1 MKTYAHT
8 PTGSPAEPP
17 QMPTQTPIIEVTAR
31 QLEMLI
37 AELQKIAD
45 TLESRLTS
53 ILCEPEP
60 SQIRPD
66 DPDNISSAESAF
78 TVMLRR
84 RVQEVENVSYQ
95 LASIIRRLEI

>member
-31 QLEMLI
+31 QLEMLM

-45 TLESRLTS
+45 SLESRLTS
-53 ILCEPEP
+53 VLCEPEP
-60 SQIRPD
+60 SKIRPG
-66 DPDNISSAESAF
+66 DPDTVSAQSAF

-84 RVQEVENVSYQ
+84 RVREVENILYQ
-95 LASIIRRLEI
+95 LTSIIDRLEI